1 MSENTPWSFLLA
13 LEEKA
18 ALKIFCVCIFNN
30 YQMSKSSGIIIR
42 SSVVLKKSV
51 SVELSV

>member
-1 MSENTPWSFLLA
+1 MSENIPWSFLLA

-18 ALKIFCVCIFNN
+18 ALKIFCVSFNN

-42 SSVVLKKSV
+42 SSVFLKKSV

>member
-1 MSENTPWSFLLA
+1 MSENAPWSFLLA

-18 ALKIFCVCIFNN
+18 VYVSFNN

-42 SSVVLKKSV
+42 SSVFLKKSV